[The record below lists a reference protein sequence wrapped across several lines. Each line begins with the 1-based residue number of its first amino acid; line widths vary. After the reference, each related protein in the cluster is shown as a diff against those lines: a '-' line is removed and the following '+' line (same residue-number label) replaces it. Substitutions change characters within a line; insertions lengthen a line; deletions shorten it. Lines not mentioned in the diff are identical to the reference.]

1 MMEMSEQEKWLAMA
15 VKTVLNE
22 IQNLRNILDLSELE
36 ENRLQGELAKVR
48 NRLKAREY
56 QIHSF
61 SKNTHNVLERVRDVY
76 AELEFYC
83 RFGRSWQ
90 GLLSAIGLSNTQ
102 SIIDLCPGF
111 TPKVELGL
119 CYANFRGKAFL
130 VNKDARSLSELVKF
144 LKLFAPQFSYEL
156 LDVDIFEAP
165 LPVCDVVAANH
176 VLDDLVLD
184 SYCTLHHLSADCFYE
199 DESEL
204 KIAWQAIL
212 NEPSNY
218 LDATIAGF
226 CALALQITA
235 PQGYLIVTQYQS
247 YIERI
252 LKLREVTSFTRQL
265 LEQCRQTLCKSGFCD
280 YSDIAKNALP
290 KDAPFS
296 AAECLV
302 LRRS

>member
-1 MMEMSEQEKWLAMA
+1 MMKMSEEEKWLVMT

-22 IQNLRNILDLSELE
+22 IQNLRNTLDLSELE

-48 NRLKAREY
+48 NRLQAREY

-76 AELEFYC
+76 AELDFYC

-90 GLLSAIGLSNTQ
+90 GLLTAIGLSNTQ

-119 CYANFRGKAFL
+119 CYANFKGKAFL
-130 VNKDARSLSELVKF
+130 VNKDAHSLKELVKF
-144 LKLFAPQFSYEL
+144 LKLFAPQFTYEL

-165 LPVCDVVAANH
+165 LPVCDIVTANH

-184 SYCTLHHLSADCFYE
+184 RYCTLHHLSPDCFYE

-212 NEPSNY
+212 NESSSS
-218 LDATIAGF
+218 LDTAVARF

-252 LKLREVTSFTRQL
+252 LKLREVTSFTKKL
-265 LEQCRQTLCKSGFCD
+265 LEQCRQTLCQLGFCD
-280 YSDIAKNALP
+280 YSNIAKNALP

-296 AAECLV
+296 AAECLI